1 MGWFNFKKKENGV
14 KKFHY
19 ESGQLRKEIVYKEGE
34 IILYTTFYENGQME
48 SRVNLKNGPKDGS
61 CEVFYSNGQLES
73 DIMYE
78 SDIPVDG
85 PYTIFFENGHIK
97 EKGVFSNNGE
107 IIKLLIRDGQPVQQE
122 IEYDKDM
129 NQLLDSDKSLN
140 D

>member
-1 MGWFNFKKKENGV
+1 MSEKIKDGLFKEYYEN
-14 KKFHY
+14 
-19 ESGQLRKEIVYKEGE
+19 GQLRKEVVYKEGE
-34 IILYTTFYENGQME
+34 IILYTTFHKNGQME
-48 SRVNLKNGPKDGS
+48 TRINCKNGLKDGS

-78 SDIPVDG
+78 NDIPVDG

-97 EKGVFSNNGE
+97 EKGVFSNNGK
-107 IIKLLIRDGQPVQQE
+107 IIKLSIRDGQPVEQE

-129 NQLLDSDKSLN
+129 NQLSDSDKSLN